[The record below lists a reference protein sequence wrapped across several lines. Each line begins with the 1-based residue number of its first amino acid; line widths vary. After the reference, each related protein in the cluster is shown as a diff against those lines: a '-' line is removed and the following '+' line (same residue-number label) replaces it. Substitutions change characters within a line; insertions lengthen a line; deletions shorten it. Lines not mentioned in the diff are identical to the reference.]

1 VGTRPEYRT
10 PLAEILLERIR
21 RQGPITFAQF
31 MEACLYHPEHG
42 YYTRQADT
50 PGKGDYF
57 TSPDLG
63 PVFAR
68 LLARQ
73 FGEMWA
79 ALGRPSQFDLV
90 ECGAGRGRLAGQ
102 VLTAAQ
108 EQQEEFFNALRI
120 TLVETSPARRAAA
133 QASLKRFGENVAV
146 CEHLPAARVMGCVFS
161 NELLDALP
169 VHRVVARADGPREIY
184 VAEHEG
190 KLVEQEG
197 ELSSRAV
204 ADYLERYATPLAA
217 GQLAEVHLAA
227 LAWLEHVAAVL
238 HRGFLLMIDYGYRA
252 HQLYGPGH
260 LRGTLMAYRLHRAH
274 EEWLAWPGEQDLT
287 AHVNFTALETRGHEL
302 GLEALGL
309 TTQTNF
315 LLALARAGEFTD
327 LGAADACDFDQMAVR
342 LAFKQLIHPEGM
354 GETFKV
360 LVQAKGVADARLSG
374 LEPL

>member
-1 VGTRPEYRT
+1 MGPRPEHLA
-10 PLAEILLERIR
+10 PLTGILLERIR
-21 RQGPITFAQF
+21 REGPITFAQF
-31 MEACLYHPEHG
+31 MQACLYHPEHG
-42 YYTRQADT
+42 YYSRQADT

-79 ALGRPSQFDLV
+79 ALGRPPQFDLV
-90 ECGAGRGRLAGQ
+90 ECGAGRGRLAEQ
-102 VLTAAQ
+102 VLTAAH
-108 EQQEEFFNALRI
+108 EQQERFFNALHI

-133 QASLKRFGENVAV
+133 QASLKHFGERVAV
-146 CEHLPAARVMGCVFS
+146 YEQLPPGSVVGCVFS

-169 VHRVVARADGPREIY
+169 VHRVVQRADGLREIY
-184 VAEHEG
+184 VAERKD

-197 ELSSRAV
+197 ELSAAAV
-204 ADYLERYATPLAA
+204 ADYLERYATPLEA
-217 GQLAEVHLAA
+217 GQLAEAHLAA
-227 LAWLEHVAAVL
+227 LAWLERAAAAL
-238 HRGFLLMIDYGYRA
+238 ERGFVLTIDYGYRA
-252 HQLYGPGH
+252 RELYGPGH

-287 AHVNFTALETRGHEL
+287 AHVNFTALETRGQDL
-302 GLEALGL
+302 GLDSLGL

-315 LLALARAGEFTD
+315 LLALARAGEFAD
-327 LGAADACDFDQMAVR
+327 LGAAEACDFDQTALR

-354 GETFKV
+354 GEAFKV
-360 LVQAKGVADARLSG
+360 LLQVKGVAGACLSG